1 MNVVKFKYRC
11 APPITQTCRRGSALL
26 AVVLIL
32 AVVSSVLS
40 IGTAKITQ
48 AAINSTSSNKATLQA
63 QQFASSE
70 ADLIK
75 SISYT
80 DLTAQ
85 SRADIS
91 DSGFQKEVILSD
103 ESDYSEQIKQKTAT
117 INVYKGSESLPRS
130 TIKLIRYS
138 VEQKVSGVPI
148 GTVIAWASSK
158 NPSDGTWLECNGQ
171 SCAAYSELSAVL
183 GKTTVPDYRGVFLRG
198 LGTRKTTH
206 FGNVLHS
213 SGNLGEIQGDAMM
226 QLPKSSFYAA
236 LGRIG
241 SDFASE
247 QEQNAFSCT
256 GAFSYT
262 SFYDTGMKTGNSDN
276 WGRKYILDFSRAIPT
291 ANELRPVNI
300 AVRYFIKAA

>member
-1 MNVVKFKYRC
+1 M
-11 APPITQTCRRGSALL
+11 
-26 AVVLIL
+26 
-32 AVVSSVLS
+32 S

-48 AAINSTSSNKATLQA
+48 AAINSTGSNKATLQA

-117 INVYKGSESLPRS
+117 INVYKGSESFPRS
-130 TIKLIRYS
+130 TIKLTRYS
-138 VEQKVSGVPI
+138 VEQKASGVPV

-198 LGTRKTTH
+198 LGFRVNNGINH
-206 FGNVLHS
+206 QS
-213 SGNLGEIQGDAMM
+213 
-226 QLPKSSFYAA
+226 AA
-236 LGRIG
+236 LGVFQNMAFPETMSGKFCAVNTGGPAPTGPFKQIG
-241 SDFASE
+241 SYADYGL
-247 QEQNAFSCT
+247 QDNT
-256 GAFSYT
+256 GFGSGFNKQIEFNL
-262 SFYDTGMKTGNSDN
+262 SNSV
-276 WGRKYILDFSRAIPT
+276 PT

>member
-1 MNVVKFKYRC
+1 M
-11 APPITQTCRRGSALL
+11 
-26 AVVLIL
+26 
-32 AVVSSVLS
+32 S

-48 AAINSTSSNKATLQA
+48 AAINSTGSNKATLQA

-130 TIKLIRYS
+130 TIKLTRYS
-138 VEQKVSGVPI
+138 AEQKISGVPI

-206 FGNVLHS
+206 FGNILHS

-226 QLPKSSFYAA
+226 QLPKSSFHAA
-236 LGRIG
+236 LGHIG

-247 QEQNAFSCT
+247 QQQSAFSCT
-256 GAFSYT
+256 GAFSYSST
-262 SFYDTGMKTGNSDN
+262 YNTAMKVGNNDN
-276 WGRKYILDFSRAIPT
+276 WGREYILDFSRAIPVS
-291 ANELRPVNI
+291 NELRPVNI

>member
-1 MNVVKFKYRC
+1 M
-11 APPITQTCRRGSALL
+11 
-26 AVVLIL
+26 
-32 AVVSSVLS
+32 S

-48 AAINSTSSNKATLQA
+48 AAINSTGSNKATLQA

-91 DSGFQKEVILSD
+91 DSGFQREVILSA

-130 TIKLIRYS
+130 TIKLTRYS
-138 VEQKVSGVPI
+138 AEQKVSGVPI

-158 NPSDGTWLECNGQ
+158 NPSDGVWLECNGQ

-183 GKTTVPDYRGVFLRG
+183 GKTTVPDYRGRFLEGNQVAGTVKEAG
-198 LGTRKTTH
+198 LPNITGQTNCCDG
-206 FGNVLHS
+206 FW
-213 SGNLGEIQGDAMM
+213 SGN
-226 QLPKSSFYAA
+226 
-236 LGRIG
+236 
-241 SDFASE
+241 
-247 QEQNAFSCT
+247 NT
-256 GAFSYT
+256 GALFATNRFSDNY
-262 SFYDTGMKTGNSDN
+262 SDSRYGPFNNVYHAIAIDASKSNSIYGNSTTVQPP
-276 WGRKYILDFSRAIPT
+276 SVT
-291 ANELRPVNI
+291 
-300 AVRYFIKAA
+300 VRYFIKAA

>member
-1 MNVVKFKYRC
+1 M
-11 APPITQTCRRGSALL
+11 
-26 AVVLIL
+26 
-32 AVVSSVLS
+32 S

-48 AAINSTSSNKATLQA
+48 AAINSTGSNKATLQA

-117 INVYKGSESLPRS
+117 INVYKGTESLPRS
-130 TIKLIRYS
+130 TIKLTRYS
-138 VEQKVSGVPI
+138 VEQKASGVPI

-183 GKTTVPDYRGVFLRG
+183 GKTTVPDYRGRFLEGNSIVGSIKKAG
-198 LGTRKTTH
+198 LPNITGIL
-206 FGNVLHS
+206 NVPNGS
-213 SGNLGEIQGDAMM
+213 AVAY
-226 QLPKSSFYAA
+226 PTYYAA
-236 LGRIG
+236 SGGFYCNGRATYGGNAGDGGVGGRIYF
-241 SDFASE
+241 DASRS
-247 QEQNAFSCT
+247 NSIY
-256 GAFSYT
+256 GAST
-262 SFYDTGMKTGNSDN
+262 TVQPPSVT
-276 WGRKYILDFSRAIPT
+276 
-291 ANELRPVNI
+291 
-300 AVRYFIKAA
+300 VRYFIKAV

>member
-1 MNVVKFKYRC
+1 M
-11 APPITQTCRRGSALL
+11 PPTIQNYRRGSALL
-26 AVVLIL
+26 AVVLVL
-32 AVVSSVLS
+32 AVVSSVMS

-48 AAINSTSSNKATLQA
+48 AAINSTGSNKATLQA

-117 INVYKGSESLPRS
+117 INVYKGNESLPRS
-130 TIKLIRYS
+130 TIKLTRYS
-138 VEQKVSGVPI
+138 LEQKASGVPI

-158 NPSDGTWLECNGQ
+158 NPSDGVWLECNGQ

-183 GKTTVPDYRGVFLRG
+183 GKTTVPDYRGRFLEGNQVAGTVKEAG
-198 LGTRKTTH
+198 LPNITGQTECCDG
-206 FGNVLHS
+206 FW
-213 SGNLGEIQGDAMM
+213 SGKN
-226 QLPKSSFYAA
+226 
-236 LGRIG
+236 
-241 SDFASE
+241 
-247 QEQNAFSCT
+247 T
-256 GAFSYT
+256 GALFATDRSNDNYL
-262 SFYDTGMKTGNSDN
+262 GNSYAPFA
-276 WGRKYILDFSRAIPT
+276 RVYHAIAIDASKSNSIYGNSTTVQPPSVT
-291 ANELRPVNI
+291 
-300 AVRYFIKAA
+300 VRYFIKAA

>member
-1 MNVVKFKYRC
+1 M
-11 APPITQTCRRGSALL
+11 
-26 AVVLIL
+26 
-32 AVVSSVLS
+32 S

-48 AAINSTSSNKATLQA
+48 AAINSTGSNKATLQA

-130 TIKLIRYS
+130 TIKLTRYS
-138 VEQKVSGVPI
+138 VEQKASGVPI

-171 SCAAYSELSAVL
+171 SCAGYSELVAVL
-183 GKTTVPDYRGVFLRG
+183 GKNTVPDYRGRFLEGNSVAGTVREAG
-198 LGTRKTTH
+198 LPNIEGHIIVRQGDYGFTFGGAFDYTRTNSGGYK
-206 FGNVLHS
+206 GGGYGS
-213 SGNLGEIQGDAMM
+213 YGNLTLDASRSNAVYG
-226 QLPKSSFYAA
+226 KS
-236 LGRIG
+236 
-241 SDFASE
+241 
-247 QEQNAFSCT
+247 
-256 GAFSYT
+256 
-262 SFYDTGMKTGNSDN
+262 DTVQPPSVT
-276 WGRKYILDFSRAIPT
+276 
-291 ANELRPVNI
+291 
-300 AVRYFIKAA
+300 VRYFIKAA

>member
-1 MNVVKFKYRC
+1 MYPPVVQNY
-11 APPITQTCRRGSALL
+11 RRGSAFL
-26 AVVLIL
+26 AVVLVI
-32 AVVSSVLS
+32 AVVSSVMS

-48 AAINSTSSNKATLQA
+48 AAINSTGSNKNTLQA
-63 QQFASSE
+63 QQYAASE

-117 INVYKGSESLPRS
+117 INIYKGSESLPRS
-130 TIKLIRYS
+130 TIKLTRYS

-148 GTVIAWASSK
+148 GTVIAWASSN

-183 GKTTVPDYRGVFLRG
+183 GKTTVPDYRGRFLEGNSVAGTVKEAGLPNITGFVSAGWMGGSGVFA
-198 LGTRKTTH
+198 
-206 FGNVLHS
+206 S
-213 SGNLGEIQGDAMM
+213 SGYVGVSGD
-226 QLPKSSFYAA
+226 
-236 LGRIG
+236 GRG
-241 SDFASE
+241 YPPSD
-247 QEQNAFSCT
+247 SCT
-256 GAFSYT
+256 FDASRCSPIY
-262 SFYDTGMKTGNSDN
+262 
-276 WGRKYILDFSRAIPT
+276 GRSSTVQPPAVT
-291 ANELRPVNI
+291 
-300 AVRYFIKAA
+300 VRYFIKAA